1 MSEIKSDE
9 YMKKNGFVKE
19 LTHYDVQVAN
29 GIVTLY
35 EYDFYADEETCST
48 ALCGGSSDGIWLKI
62 QNGTLTKTC
71 IICRTTDIMGLDH
84 CKRAPKTKQI
94 NPNEAY
100 EILTTKMG
108 MSHQD
113 VKVMQA
119 PLLKLLKKAARTR
132 KVRRR
137 PRPKST

>member
-9 YMKKNGFVKE
+9 YMKENGFVKE
-19 LTHYDVQVAN
+19 LTYYDIQVAN

-35 EYDFYADEETCST
+35 EYDFYADEENCST
-48 ALCGGSSDGIWLKI
+48 ALCGGSADGIWLKI

-71 IICRTTDIMGLDH
+71 VICRTTDILGLDA
-84 CKRAPKTKQI
+84 CKRAPKVKQI

-100 EILTTKMG
+100 EVLRNKMS
-108 MSHQD
+108 MSHHD
-113 VKVMQA
+113 VLVMQA
-119 PLLKLLKKAARTR
+119 PLLKLRKQAARTR